1 MIYQESYLILVKQPN
16 PWCLTNYTGWEKKK
30 KPGTSRFDGPP
41 GASFHHTKSYKIDV
55 SVCRLNP
62 RGSRRGF
69 STGQSPSRTLVVFA
83 RRRVAP
89 CNGCRW
95 GRSWESQFCLEV
107 FFHWQS
113 SEKKQS
119 FCLGLQGKNCPKITV
134 NKLVLMIQ
142 SLS

>member
-41 GASFHHTKSYKIDV
+41 GASFHHTKSRFPFAVWI
-55 SVCRLNP
+55 
-62 RGSRRGF
+62 RGAAEGGF
-69 STGQSPSRTLVVFA
+69 QLDKAHREPSSCLPGAVW
-83 RRRVAP
+83 RRVTGAVEE
-89 CNGCRW
+89 GVGKASFAWR
-95 GRSWESQFCLEV
+95 
-107 FFHWQS
+107 FFLHWQS
-113 SEKKQS
+113 SEKKQG

-134 NKLVLMIQ
+134 IENKLVLMIQ